1 MNKTKSRFAAGFA
14 LGIVAMAVVVCG
26 IAGGLYLAKQD
37 RKNSA
42 VNQKTEYKM
51 ELLETLM
58 RSYYLKDVDRQ
69 NIENGIYKG
78 MLAGL
83 GDPYSAYYTAE
94 EYRTLTESNSG
105 TYCGIGAS
113 VSQNS
118 KTGVIT
124 VVSVFQNT
132 PAQRAGLQSQ
142 DILFKVG
149 NEAVTGMDLDTV
161 VSKIK
166 GDNDT
171 EVQITICRDGQ
182 FQTISVQRDTITVPT
197 IEYRMADE
205 ANKTGYIRISEF
217 NEVTCG
223 QFIAAVEDLKKQGM
237 KSVIFDVRN
246 NPGGLYKAVCDT
258 LDYILPEG
266 TLVYTE
272 DKYGHQ
278 EKMTSDEKCLDMPI
292 VVLQNQNSA
301 SASEIFS
308 GAIQDFGAG
317 TIVGE
322 TSFGK
327 GIVQTIIPLSD
338 GSAIKLTIQNYFT
351 PNGKNIHGKGI
362 APDIQVEDNA
372 QTQSDEVLE
381 KAESLL
387 NGNENK
393 ENKKNL
399 QNNETGEKNRAQKNN
414 ENSKNNKSS
423 QKKVRNSKKKK

>member
-1 MNKTKSRFAAGFA
+1 MN
-14 LGIVAMAVVVCG
+14 
-26 IAGGLYLAKQD
+26 
-37 RKNSA
+37 
-42 VNQKTEYKM
+42 
-51 ELLETLM
+51 
-58 RSYYLKDVDRQ
+58 
-69 NIENGIYKG
+69 
-78 MLAGL
+78 
-83 GDPYSAYYTAE
+83 
-94 EYRTLTESNSG
+94 
-105 TYCGIGAS
+105 
-113 VSQNS
+113 
-118 KTGVIT
+118 
-124 VVSVFQNT
+124 
-132 PAQRAGLQSQ
+132 
-142 DILFKVG
+142 
-149 NEAVTGMDLDTV
+149 TV

-171 EVQITICRDGQ
+171 EIQITICRDGQ
-182 FQTISVQRDTITVPT
+182 FQTISVQRGTITVPT
-197 IEYRMADE
+197 IEYRMIDE
-205 ANKTGYIRISEF
+205 TNKTGYILISEF
-217 NEVTCG
+217 NETTCK
-223 QFIAAVEDLKKQGM
+223 QFIAAVEDLKEQGM

-278 EKMTSDEKCLDMPI
+278 EKMTSDEKSLDMPI

-327 GIVQTIIPLSD
+327 GIVQNIIPLSD

-351 PNGKNIHGKGI
+351 PSGKNIHGKGI
-362 APDIQVEDNA
+362 VPDIPVEDNA

-399 QNNETGEKNRAQKNN
+399 QSNETGEKNRAQKNN
-414 ENSKNNKSS
+414 KNSKNNKSS
-423 QKKVRNSKKKK
+423 QKKIEKSKKKK

>member
-1 MNKTKSRFAAGFA
+1 MNKKKSRFAAGFV
-14 LGIVAMAVVVCG
+14 LGMAAMSVVVCG
-26 IAGGLYLAKQD
+26 IAGGIYLAKWD

-58 RSYYLKDVDRQ
+58 NSYYLKDVDRQ
-69 NIENGIYKG
+69 DIENGIYKG
-78 MLAGL
+78 MVAGL

-105 TYCGIGAS
+105 TYCGIGAY
-113 VSQNS
+113 VSQDS

-124 VVSVFQNT
+124 VVSVIQNT

-142 DILFKVG
+142 DIIFKVG
-149 NEAVTGMDLDTV
+149 DEEVTGIDLNTV

-171 EVQITICRDGQ
+171 EIQITICRDGQ
-182 FQTISVQRDTITVPT
+182 FQTISVQRGTITVPT
-197 IEYRMADE
+197 IEYRMIDE
-205 ANKTGYIRISEF
+205 TNKTGYILISEF
-217 NEVTCG
+217 NETTCK
-223 QFIAAVEDLKKQGM
+223 QFIAAVEDLKEQGM

-278 EKMTSDEKCLDMPI
+278 EKMTSDEKSLDMPI

-327 GIVQTIIPLSD
+327 GIVQNIIPLSD

-351 PNGKNIHGKGI
+351 PSGKNIHGKGI
-362 APDIQVEDNA
+362 VPDIPVEDNA

-399 QNNETGEKNRAQKNN
+399 QSNETGEKNRAQKNN
-414 ENSKNNKSS
+414 KNSKNNKSS
-423 QKKVRNSKKKK
+423 QKKIEKSKKKK